1 MIALKLCV
9 NLDNLD
15 YSSIICRRVHLY
27 ADDECFYNGKHSSNG
42 FTAASRPA
50 NVIFESIQIWIPVAV
65 TILSFIHICIY
76 TCISH
81 VCAHVCVSMQY
92 LVGYTHS
99 LVMAYCL
106 YISKLTVGR
115 MRLHV
120 KR

>member
-76 TCISH
+76 TRISH
-81 VCAHVCVSMQY
+81 VCAHVCVCPCNILLAIPIRWLWRIVCILAS
-92 LVGYTHS
+92 
-99 LVMAYCL
+99 
-106 YISKLTVGR
+106 
-115 MRLHV
+115 
-120 KR
+120 